1 MAWPGYK
8 AALASDPEGVAR
20 VLADSPFFLPGDLEW
35 AIELES
41 GWNPAAVNPKSKA
54 AGLIQMMPATQTSLG
69 VVNVEKA
76 SREGQ
81 AALIRQFF
89 IKAGAHNAVTRRGD
103 ALLAIFAPAG
113 LGKADSFVLFP
124 VGSAGWKQNPAY
136 RPPDD
141 GDITAGSV
149 RAKGTPGAKPPGKG
163 PPLAKLPPKGAKP
176 RASGAGWLLVALA
189 AMAFS
194 GRRGRL
200 TRSSAYPVKRRLHAA
215 RALHAAKIL
224 HVTASS
230 LDALCCPWKAPRRP
244 LGARRYP
251 RAFSSRKPRNRDL

>member
-1 MAWPGYK
+1 MAWPGYT

-41 GWNPAAVNPKSKA
+41 GWNPAAVNPGSKA
-54 AGLIQMMPATQTSLG
+54 AGLIQMMPATQASLG

-81 AALIRQFF
+81 APLIQQFF
-89 IKAGAHNAVTRRGD
+89 LKTGVLSQASLANRKRGD

-113 LGKADSFVLFP
+113 LGKPDSFVLFP

-176 RASGAGWLLVALA
+176 RASGAGWLLVALVA
-189 AMAFS
+189 VVFS
-194 GRRGRL
+194 GRRGR
-200 TRSSAYPVKRRLHAA
+200 
-215 RALHAAKIL
+215 
-224 HVTASS
+224 
-230 LDALCCPWKAPRRP
+230 
-244 LGARRYP
+244 
-251 RAFSSRKPRNRDL
+251 